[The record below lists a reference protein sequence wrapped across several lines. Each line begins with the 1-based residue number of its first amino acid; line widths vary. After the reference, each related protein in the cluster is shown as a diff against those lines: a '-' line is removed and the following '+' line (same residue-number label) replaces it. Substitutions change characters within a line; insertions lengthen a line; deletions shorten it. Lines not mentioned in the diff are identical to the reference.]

1 MEVTDTDNSNSV
13 FINVTRITKSKIR
26 RVEMRR
32 LKKVVYR
39 KQRTESSMYSS
50 LRNVWIEFA
59 SSEPETNRIG
69 RWLPQLGPI
78 NNDPTGFKFPRCQTC
93 GHKAMEVADICFY
106 EIVRLTHQ
114 RRIQFGH
121 LQTSK
126 ARLTESKWFVECN
139 KRLPNTE
146 NKIFYALSVKK
157 HLNWIRLPWTRN
169 KFNSEVF
176 TPQPSD
182 NHQLVISV
190 GVEPIVTKQ
199 CKRATAT
206 STNLFVRLTHHYS
219 TTPIRR
225 CLTSHESSTARI
237 KMSPPVGAQQPS
249 LLYSIQLPKHT
260 TKTTAPRVGKK
271 P

>member
-157 HLNWIRLPWTRN
+157 HLNWIRLQWTRD

-176 TPQPSD
+176 TATTD
-182 NHQLVISV
+182 NRPTGFNSL
-190 GVEPIVTKQ
+190 GVKPIVREQWKWLT
-199 CKRATAT
+199 TAT
-206 STNLFVRLTHHYS
+206 TNLFATPTSVRQNHF
-219 TTPIRR
+219 
-225 CLTSHESSTARI
+225 
-237 KMSPPVGAQQPS
+237 
-249 LLYSIQLPKHT
+249 SIL
-260 TKTTAPRVGKK
+260 
-271 P
+271 